1 MKFVVISHKPCW
13 PNDQSASGYAT
24 DGGFPIQMAALAEL
38 FDETILVVPVQ
49 PSSAPEGTVPLGGHN
64 LRVEPLSTPRGAGLK
79 RRLRF
84 AFWLLRNSPTILRR
98 ILEADAV
105 HTPIPG
111 DIGTIGMLFAF
122 FLRKPLFVRHCGNW
136 ENQRTTAEKFWRWF
150 MERFAGGR
158 NVFLATGGA
167 ITPPSAKNAN
177 IKWIFSTSLTKTE
190 IATNA
195 SPRKS
200 VSPDSLCLIAVGR
213 LEEGKNLHLLIESL
227 PYIQKAFPRAQLK
240 ILGDGS
246 EMGKLTE
253 LATTLGVT
261 QSVCFYGKVEH
272 SAVLDLL
279 HTADIFC
286 FPTQSSEGF
295 PKAVL
300 EALACGLPVI
310 TTPVSVL
317 PMLIEGNQCGMV
329 LRELTPW
336 AMADAVC
343 KIVQDRQAYCEMSLR
358 SVETAK
364 AYSLE
369 NWRGTIGSMLKT
381 QWGRGL
387 REYT

>member
-1 MKFVVISHKPCW
+1 MKLVVISHKLCW
-13 PNDQSASGYAT
+13 RAPSSPLGYVT
-24 DGGFPIQMAALAEL
+24 DGGFPIQMAALSEL
-38 FDETILVVPVQ
+38 FDETAIVVPVAST
-49 PSSAPEGTVPLGGHN
+49 PAPDGTIPLAGYKLHISPLSAPMGTGI
-64 LRVEPLSTPRGAGLK
+64 K
-79 RRLRF
+79 RRF
-84 AFWLLRNSPTILRR
+84 FFFFWLLRNSPTILKR

-111 DIGTIGMLFAF
+111 DIGTIGMLIAF

-246 EMGKLTE
+246 EMGKLTK
-253 LATTLGVT
+253 LAATLGIT
-261 QSVCFYGKVEH
+261 QSVCFYGRVEH

-279 HTADIFC
+279 HAADIFC
-286 FPTQSSEGF
+286 FPTNSEGF

-300 EALACGLPVI
+300 EALVCGLPVI
-310 TTPVSVL
+310 TTHVSAL
-317 PMLIEGNQCGMV
+317 PLLIEGNQCGIV
-329 LRELTPW
+329 LRELTSRTI
-336 AMADAVC
+336 ADAVC
-343 KIVQDRQAYCEMSLR
+343 KIVQDQQAYCEMSLR
-358 SVETAK
+358 AVETAK

-369 NWRGTIGSMLKT
+369 NWRDTLGSVLKT
-381 QWGRGL
+381 QWGRCL
-387 REYT
+387 REQT